1 MGETK
6 SKSNEPNM
14 NFTREGYFSS
24 ALKKNGGG
32 GEKLYTYSSSNNA
45 LLEKQFQ
52 PRGVPSLSQS
62 LDFTFSGPKGSS

>member
-32 GEKLYTYSSSNNA
+32 GGGEIVHL
-45 LLEKQFQ
+45 Q
-52 PRGVPSLSQS
+52 
-62 LDFTFSGPKGSS
+62 